1 MKRSSRNS
9 RPQVIDNSA
18 ILENI
23 CFFEQTFYRKQS
35 LDAPDQRPAMADIS
49 GVSVIRGP
57 DTCGW
62 RMRMEKM
69 RINQKKETKVIK

>member
-1 MKRSSRNS
+1 M
-9 RPQVIDNSA
+9 
-18 ILENI
+18 
-23 CFFEQTFYRKQS
+23 
-35 LDAPDQRPAMADIS
+35 DAPDQRPAMADIS

-62 RMRMEKM
+62 QMRMEKM